1 MKQLFKL
8 LLVLLVLTLGSTRA
22 SAQTIKYLDY
32 DRYPY
37 YDTFS
42 EASYDDPT
50 KITSSSTSLSGW
62 YYVEGNVTISSI
74 VTLTAD
80 TYLILCDGAKL
91 TINNTSGDGID
102 LNSKDLT
109 IYAQSSGSHKGK
121 LIIDAN
127 AVGIGIGGDVTING
141 GDISVTPT
149 TSDGI
154 ICNHFILNGGI
165 VTVDSP
171 STLSG
176 INAQGGFTING
187 GKVSATGTRDGIFGG
202 YVIINGGQVTA
213 TGDTGG
219 TFAGIRSGSDD
230 IDLGW
235 TNATDFIK
243 ANSYSG
249 TVKIISGSPFNY
261 EGGTLAGNTTLTDGQ
276 KTAIANKTLTPN
288 TTSYTITKSTGIT
301 GGTIEVDKD
310 KAKYYERVAITVT
323 PEAGNIL
330 GSLTY
335 TYGDNTYTIGTGY
348 NDIKQQA
355 NDYVFNMPSDNVTI
369 NATFGPAVAQI
380 GATQY
385 TSLDA
390 AFDAVNGG
398 ETKTIDIIADIV
410 SSSSA
415 TYVFSGTKHITINL
429 NGHTVTYGS
438 FSNKYGSFTIQGSGT
453 MNFNSFENVGDFTIK
468 DAVVNCKII
477 NNPAADATLTFD
489 NSTVICGDGVSTCL
503 QWYQGGI
510 VLKNG
515 AKATLKHDAYIGA
528 ASSDFTLNI
537 TDGGTDSWMKLEN
550 CTVGS
555 YNPDIVSSQMQSF
568 TADNVTLGY
577 SGGDVTMSVDG
588 GAATTTLS
596 FTLKK
601 RTHAVTVNNGS
612 AEVDG
617 TPVTT
622 EVKCG
627 KTVTITAIVP
637 PGQHFSHWSTSSSGV
652 TFANATAS
660 TTTFTMPDNAVT
672 VTANYTD
679 ALTFVNNLPNTVVK
693 VYKSTT
699 VPTEAFVDALTPGD
713 EVTEISAGEYVVLH
727 IVPNDGYW
735 TDVQLLAGMEAAASL
750 APKRALGL
758 ELGRPLTL
766 LKADTY
772 HDASGDHD
780 RNDGLGWYYY
790 QIPASHTASAGYI
803 STMLFGFAPTKF
815 DLFNYTI
822 TQDATTKTVT
832 VAPGT
837 GWTAE
842 IAFTPESTE
851 VPFNATVRTPEI
863 SSITVKKDG
872 TEAVSLTSGFDKQLT
887 VSGGKKIGNCPMTLK
902 AANDFSWFLTYTQD
916 NTISFTINV
925 PLTVDDDTATKGTST
940 NPWRVRNIDDMKL
953 FAQCVNDGEYKF
965 VGEHV
970 KLTDNLTYDATSSAE
985 FKPVGL
991 STGSPSS
998 AFCGTFD
1005 GNHMTIS
1012 NLEYTN
1018 GFSGGY
1024 CTVGLFGQVGSSTDP
1039 AFIKDL
1045 TLSHCTFYGGA
1056 KDGAFVGALAG
1067 GAVKTTISGV
1077 NVINCILKGPEA
1089 VTPLPGGN
1097 VEIIEVGGLVGGIMD
1112 GSQITNC
1119 IVKDCDI
1126 LNEIASG
1133 VTQVNQIRIGGI
1145 AGDIND
1151 ITGIT
1156 GCTVDHCVISADY
1169 DNGNG
1174 NCLGGLVGN
1183 AYGSTLTNNRVKGST
1198 SISDVTGLDKVCF
1211 VSAIYSKSTGDVST
1225 TTISN
1230 NTYDYDVT
1238 LSRTNS
1244 EGTKSAHGYTKRG
1257 LWNNTSSAWEDVDGA
1272 MMYIKQ
1278 ATLPAETA
1286 NGSKVEF
1293 NEVTKGTDRYDH
1305 GDDNFYYAVGAPV
1318 TLKVT
1323 TGTSTDGDIRTFYD
1337 QLSTLTMNGT
1347 DIKDALGFTMP
1358 EADAT
1363 IAATFTPS
1371 DWFTILPTN
1380 TQYLMSLYHEWEP
1393 TGAVNYAVSD
1403 GTPGIADADK
1413 KTIVLSTVTAISDT
1427 EATTKDLGGVSYAG
1441 IPTIISCKDATGAE
1455 AVIPQLRFD
1464 PKNDAP
1470 TAPTPDSRFK
1480 GTTTDKLITPN
1491 DVCYVLNTQG
1501 KFILTYVTDAMPAVD
1516 KTLKAHRCYIDM
1528 SGSTAAPVLSLV
1540 DGSGTTSL
1548 ENVRWQTD
1556 DEVGE
1561 WFTLD
1566 GRKLSAKPTT
1576 KGLYIFNGKKVV
1588 IR

>member
-37 YDTFS
+37 NNTFS

-50 KITSSSTSLSGW
+50 KITSTSGNISLSGW
-62 YYVEGNVTISSI
+62 YYVEGNVTISNQ
-74 VTLTAD
+74 VTLNGD
-80 TYLILCDGAKL
+80 THLILCDGAKL
-91 TINNTSGDGID
+91 TINSSYYGVLLESLAYN
-102 LNSKDLT
+102 LT
-109 IYAQSSGSHKGK
+109 IYAQSSGSHAGK
-121 LIIDAN
+121 LIINSDN
-127 AVGIGIGGDVTING
+127 SGIDYSVSGNVTING
-141 GDISVTPT
+141 GNISIN
-149 TSDGI
+149 SGGDGI
-154 ICNHFILNGGI
+154 CCSQLTLNGGV
-165 VTVDSP
+165 VTVN
-171 STLSG
+171 SG
-176 INAQGGFTING
+176 LDGILANIDFTING
-187 GKVSATGTRDGIFGG
+187 GKVSATGNEKGIRGN
-202 YVIINGGQVTA
+202 YIANVNINGGQVYA
-213 TGDTGG
+213 EGND
-219 TFAGIRSGSDD
+219 AGIHSHQA
-230 IDLGW
+230 INLGW
-235 TNATDFIK
+235 TNASDYIE
-243 ANSYSG
+243 ASSYSSDMSIDALKNFYIDG
-249 TVKIISGSPFNY
+249 TTPLN
-261 EGGTLAGNTTLTDGQ
+261 AGNGISASSIND
-276 KTAIANKTLTPN
+276 KTLTPN
-288 TTSYTITKSTGIT
+288 TTTPSHTITLATGIT
-301 GGTIEVDKD
+301 GGTIEVDKT
-310 KAKYYERVAITVT
+310 KAFEDERVAITAT
-323 PEAGNIL
+323 PETGKML
-330 GSLTY
+330 TSLSY
-335 TYGDNTYTIGTGY
+335 TYGSTTVNIFTS
-348 NDIKQQA
+348 KEA
-355 NDYVFNMPSDNVTI
+355 NDYVFTMPDADVTSI
-369 NATFGPAVAQI
+369 NATFETVVAKIGTTEYPSLASAFAAVA
-380 GATQY
+380 
-385 TSLDA
+385 
-390 AFDAVNGG
+390 GG
-398 ETKTIDIIADIV
+398 ETINIISDKDE
-410 SSSSA
+410 SSA
-415 TYVFSGTKHITINL
+415 SYDFSTHGSTRSVTINM
-429 NGHTVTYGS
+429 NSHTYS
-438 FSNKYGSFTIQGSGT
+438 FGNISNKYSDLNIIGPGT
-453 MNFNSFENVGDFTIK
+453 FNFGSFENQGQFLFK
-468 DAVVNCKII
+468 DVTVNCKFI
-477 NNPAADATLTFD
+477 NNPGAAADITFD
-489 NSTVICGDGVSTCL
+489 NAKVVCNSAVAGNSSIQLYGAD
-503 QWYQGGI
+503 QGI

-515 AKATLKHDAYIGA
+515 SDVEIDQAMYVGYNDNFTLDIQDA
-528 ASSDFTLNI
+528 ASVLKLRSCVIGSMNKAYVEDEFLRYVRDDQKAAFSSDLSAGNAITLDFRATWGI
-537 TDGGTDSWMKLEN
+537 TLQNGLGEISPGVDRATVTFFDGGTTFDP
-550 CTVGS
+550 TAAFD
-555 YNPDIVSSQMQSF
+555 PDDPAY
-568 TADNVTLGY
+568 ADGNKV
-577 SGGDVTMSVDG
+577 
-588 GAATTTLS
+588 
-596 FTLKK
+596 
-601 RTHAVTVNNGS
+601 
-612 AEVDG
+612 
-617 TPVTT
+617 
-622 EVKCG
+622 
-627 KTVTITAIVP
+627 
-637 PGQHFSHWSTSSSGV
+637 
-652 TFANATAS
+652 
-660 TTTFTMPDNAVT
+660 
-672 VTANYTD
+672 
-679 ALTFVNNLPNTVVK
+679 TFVNN
-693 VYKSTT
+693 S
-699 VPTEAFVDALTPGD
+699 DG
-713 EVTEISAGEYVVLH
+713 
-727 IVPNDGYW
+727 NDRYIIMHVEPAANYW
-735 TDVQLLAGMEAAASL
+735 TDAQLLAGFEAAASL
-750 APKRALGL
+750 APRRDPGIVSGNEVK
-758 ELGRPLTL
+758 L

-772 HDASGDHD
+772 TDASGDHD
-780 RNDGLGWYYY
+780 RNDGSGWYYY
-790 QIPASHTASAGYI
+790 KLPGTHTPAAGY
-803 STMLFGFAPTKF
+803 LFSLVKGFVLPKF

-842 IAFTPESTE
+842 IAFTPASRE
-851 VPFNATVRTPEI
+851 VTFDATVHTPVI

-902 AANDFSWFLTYTQD
+902 AANDFSWFRSKTQD

-925 PLTVDDDTATKGTST
+925 PLTVDDPTAAKGTST

-953 FAQCVNDGEYKF
+953 FAQCVNDGGWEF
-965 VGEHV
+965 VNEHV
-970 KLTDNLTYDATSSAE
+970 KLIDNLTYDATSSAV
-985 FKPVGL
+985 FLPVGY

-1024 CTVGLFGQVGSSTDP
+1024 CTVGLFGQVGSSTVP
-1039 AFIKDL
+1039 ALIKDL
-1045 TLSHCTFYGGA
+1045 TLSHCTFMGGA
-1056 KDGAFVGALAG
+1056 KDGALVGALAG

-1097 VEIIEVGGLVGGIMD
+1097 VKIIKIGGLVGGIMD

-1156 GCTVDHCVISADY
+1156 GCTVDHCVIIADY
-1169 DNGNG
+1169 NHGDG

-1183 AYGSTLTNNRVKGST
+1183 VYGSTLTNNRVKGST

-1230 NTYDYDVT
+1230 NTYDYDVA

-1244 EGTKSAHGYTKRG
+1244 EGTKSARGYTKRG
-1257 LWNNTSSAWEDVDGA
+1257 LWNNTSNAWEDVTTNDGA

-1278 ATLPAETA
+1278 ATVPAETA

-1403 GTPGIADADK
+1403 GTPGVADADK
-1413 KTIVLSTVTAISDT
+1413 KTIVLSTVTRISDT
-1427 EATTKDLGGVSYAG
+1427 EAITTDLGGICYAG

-1464 PKNDAP
+1464 PKNDADVP
-1470 TAPTPDSRFK
+1470 PTPDSRFK
-1480 GTTTDKLITPN
+1480 GTTTDKVITPN

-1528 SGSTAAPVLSLV
+1528 AGSSAAPVLSLV

-1588 IR
+1588 VR

>member
-22 SAQTIKYLDY
+22 SAAAVKYLNY
-32 DRYPY
+32 IGGYSV
-37 YDTFS
+37 FA
-42 EASYDDPT
+42 EASADAT
-50 KITSSSTSLSGW
+50 KITDLSNNLSGW
-62 YYVEGNVTISSI
+62 YYVEGEVVITNKVD
-74 VTLTAD
+74 LDGD
-80 TYLILCDGAKL
+80 THLILCDGAKL
-91 TINNTSGDGID
+91 TINSGNDPGID
-102 LNSKDLT
+102 NNTITYKNLT
-109 IYAQSSGSHKGK
+109 IYAQSSGSHAGK
-121 LIIDAN
+121 LIINSSSGA
-127 AVGIGIGGDVTING
+127 GGSINVRGNLTING
-141 GDISVTPT
+141 GTIKITNPSSGAGIYCTGSSSGSGLFTMNGGNLTADTY
-149 TSDGI
+149 DGMVVEECVI
-154 ICNHFILNGGI
+154 NGGI
-165 VTVDSP
+165 VT
-171 STLSG
+171 LSG
-176 INAQGGFTING
+176 DNY
-187 GKVSATGTRDGIFGG
+187 GI
-202 YVIINGGQVTA
+202 YTLTNNITINGGQVTA
-213 TGDTGG
+213 QGGFYANYGIINIGWKNASDFIKSNSYNKLPTPIGTKKFNIEGGG
-219 TFAGIRSGSDD
+219 TFESGIV
-230 IDLGW
+230 ID
-235 TNATDFIK
+235 K
-243 ANSYSG
+243 ES
-249 TVKIISGSPFNY
+249 
-261 EGGTLAGNTTLTDGQ
+261 LAG
-276 KTAIANKTLTPN
+276 KKLTPN
-288 TTSYTITKSTGIT
+288 SINPSYTISTSAT
-301 GGTIEVDKD
+301 GGTIEVDKT
-310 KAKYYERVAITVT
+310 KAFEDERVAITAT
-323 PEAGNIL
+323 PDAGNIL

-335 TYGDNTYTIGTGY
+335 NDGTNTYTIGT
-348 NDIKQQA
+348 NSTDINRQA
-355 NDYVFNMPSDNVTI
+355 NDYVITMPTHDVTI
-369 NATFGPAVAQI
+369 NATFGPAVARI
-380 GATQY
+380 GGVQY
-385 TSLDA
+385 TSLA
-390 AFDAVNGG
+390 AALAAVP
-398 ETKTIDIIADIV
+398 T
-410 SSSSA
+410 
-415 TYVFSGTKHITINL
+415 SGTTITMIANSNESTLTGAVPGSHSAIINL
-429 NGHTVTYGS
+429 NGKEVNISVINAATDLTIKNGTLTCDKISNTNPNNGDCLTIQNATVTINGLDANTGLEWYA
-438 FSNKYGSFTIQGSGT
+438 NKLKLDAGAHLTVKKHLFLAGNDGPTI
-453 MNFNSFENVGDFTIK
+453 TIMD
-468 DAVVNCKII
+468 DASQL
-477 NNPAADATLTFD
+477 DL
-489 NSTVICGDGVSTCL
+489 VSCAVTS
-503 QWYQGGI
+503 Y
-510 VLKNG
+510 
-515 AKATLKHDAYIGA
+515 
-528 ASSDFTLNI
+528 ASSTIVKAAFSPYVQPGHESDLVVDGTTLNTLSFRKTWGLSLI
-537 TDGGTDSWMKLEN
+537 SNLGANATVTFFDGGTTFDP
-550 CTVGS
+550 TAAFD
-555 YNPDIVSSQMQSF
+555 PDDPAYADGNKVS
-568 TADNVTLGY
+568 
-577 SGGDVTMSVDG
+577 
-588 GAATTTLS
+588 
-596 FTLKK
+596 
-601 RTHAVTVNNGS
+601 
-612 AEVDG
+612 
-617 TPVTT
+617 
-622 EVKCG
+622 
-627 KTVTITAIVP
+627 
-637 PGQHFSHWSTSSSGV
+637 
-652 TFANATAS
+652 
-660 TTTFTMPDNAVT
+660 
-672 VTANYTD
+672 
-679 ALTFVNNLPNTVVK
+679 FVNNSDGNDRYIIMHVK
-693 VYKSTT
+693 PAT
-699 VPTEAFVDALTPGD
+699 
-713 EVTEISAGEYVVLH
+713 
-727 IVPNDGYW
+727 NYW
-735 TDVQLLAGMEAAASL
+735 TDAQLLAGFEAAASL
-750 APKRALGL
+750 APRRDPGIVSGNEVK
-758 ELGRPLTL
+758 L

-772 HDASGDHD
+772 TDASGDHD
-780 RNDGLGWYYY
+780 RNDGSGWYYY
-790 QIPASHTASAGYI
+790 KLPGTHTPAAGY
-803 STMLFGFAPTKF
+803 LFSLVKGFVLPKF

-842 IAFTPESTE
+842 IAFTPESRE
-851 VPFNATVRTPEI
+851 VPFDATVHTPVI

-872 TEAVSLTSGFDKQLT
+872 TEAITLTSGFDKQLT

-902 AANDFSWFLTYTQD
+902 AANDFSWFLTYTQ
-916 NTISFTINV
+916 NNAISFTINV
-925 PLTVDDDTATKGTST
+925 PLTVDDPTAAKGTST

-985 FKPVGL
+985 FKPVGY

-1039 AFIKDL
+1039 ALIKDL

-1169 DNGNG
+1169 DNGSG

-1244 EGTKSAHGYTKRG
+1244 EGTKSARGYTKRG

-1403 GTPGIADADK
+1403 GTPGVADADK
-1413 KTIVLSTVTAISDT
+1413 KTIVLSTVTRISDT
-1427 EATTKDLGGVSYAG
+1427 EAITTDLGGICYAG

-1480 GTTTDKLITPN
+1480 GTTTDKVITPN

-1588 IR
+1588 VR

>member
-22 SAQTIKYLDY
+22 SAAAVKYLNY
-32 DRYPY
+32 IGGYSV
-37 YDTFS
+37 FA
-42 EASYDDPT
+42 EASADAT
-50 KITSSSTSLSGW
+50 KITSSSDNLNGT
-62 YYVEGNVTISSI
+62 YYVEGNVTIDR
-74 VTLTAD
+74 TLN
-80 TYLILCDGAKL
+80 LGGNVQIILCDGATL
-91 TINNTSGDGID
+91 TISPSSGNGIY
-102 LNSKDLT
+102 LGATNYNLT

-121 LIIDAN
+121 LIIDGSG
-127 AVGIGIGGDVTING
+127 VGILGTGTSGVTVNG
-141 GDISVTPT
+141 GDISI
-149 TSDGI
+149 TSTSNAGI
-154 ICNHFILNGGI
+154 YCTNFIVNGGK
-165 VTVDSP
+165 VT
-171 STLSG
+171 
-176 INAQGGFTING
+176 AQSSSADAIFANDVTING
-187 GKVSATGTRDGIFGG
+187 GKVSATGGSCGISCS
-202 YVIINGGQVTA
+202 YNVTINGGQVTA
-213 TGDTGG
+213 SGG
-219 TFAGIRSGSDD
+219 TYGIYADSS
-230 IDLGW
+230 IKLGW

-243 ANSYSG
+243 ANSYNG
-249 TVKIISGSPFNY
+249 MVKTISEKSFNY
-261 EGGTLAGNTTLTDGQ
+261 EGGTLAENTTLTTDQ
-276 KTAIANKTLTPN
+276 KNAIKNKTLTPN
-288 TTSYTITKSTGIT
+288 TGDTSYTISTSAT
-301 GGTIEVDKD
+301 GGTIEVDKT
-310 KAKYYERVAITVT
+310 KAFSYERVAITVT
-323 PEAGNIL
+323 PDAGNIL

-335 TYGDNTYTIGTGY
+335 NDGTNTYTIGT
-348 NDIKQQA
+348 NSTDIKRQA
-355 NDYVFNMPSDNVTI
+355 NDYVITMPTHDVTI
-369 NATFGPAVAQI
+369 NATFGPAVARI
-380 GATQY
+380 GGVQY
-385 TSLDA
+385 TSLA
-390 AFDAVNGG
+390 AALAAVP
-398 ETKTIDIIADIV
+398 T
-410 SSSSA
+410 
-415 TYVFSGTKHITINL
+415 SGTTITMIANSNESTLTGTVPGSHSVIINL
-429 NGHTVTYGS
+429 NNKTVS
-438 FSNKYGSFTIQGSGT
+438 INQI
-453 MNFNSFENVGDFTIK
+453 NVPSSLTIK
-468 DAVVNCKII
+468 NGTLECNTIYNGDVGFEC
-477 NNPAADATLTFD
+477 DLTFD
-489 NSTVICGDGVSTCL
+489 NATVTINSYL
-503 QWYQGGI
+503 NWMANNI
-510 VLKNG
+510 VLQNG
-515 AKATLKHDAYIGA
+515 ANVTVHTQMWLGGGGDSGDNGA
-528 ASSDFTLNI
+528 DFTIVDGASQMTFVDCKI
-537 TDGGTDSWMKLEN
+537 TGYNETRVATKMSPYVQPGKTLVADNSTTNSLSLRKTWGVILQNGLGEVSPGVDRATVTFFDGGTTFD
-550 CTVGS
+550 
-555 YNPDIVSSQMQSF
+555 P
-568 TADNVTLGY
+568 TAAFD
-577 SGGDVTMSVDG
+577 
-588 GAATTTLS
+588 
-596 FTLKK
+596 
-601 RTHAVTVNNGS
+601 
-612 AEVDG
+612 
-617 TPVTT
+617 P
-622 EVKCG
+622 
-627 KTVTITAIVP
+627 
-637 PGQHFSHWSTSSSGV
+637 
-652 TFANATAS
+652 
-660 TTTFTMPDNAVT
+660 
-672 VTANYTD
+672 TD
-679 ALTFVNNLPNTVVK
+679 AAYADGNKVSFVNN
-693 VYKSTT
+693 S
-699 VPTEAFVDALTPGD
+699 
-713 EVTEISAGEYVVLH
+713 
-727 IVPNDGYW
+727 DGNERYIIMHVIPATNYW
-735 TDVQLLAGMEAAASL
+735 TDAQLLAGFEAAASL
-750 APKRALGL
+750 APRRDPGIVSGNEVK
-758 ELGRPLTL
+758 L

-772 HDASGDHD
+772 TDASGDHD
-780 RNDGLGWYYY
+780 RNDGSGWYYY
-790 QIPASHTASAGYI
+790 KLPGTHTPAAGY
-803 STMLFGFAPTKF
+803 LFSLVKGFVLPKF

-842 IAFTPESTE
+842 IAFTPESRE
-851 VPFNATVRTPEI
+851 VPFDATVHTPVI

-872 TEAVSLTSGFDKQLT
+872 TEAITLTSGFDKQLT

-902 AANDFSWFLTYTQD
+902 AANDFSWFLTYTQ
-916 NTISFTINV
+916 NNAISFTINV

-1024 CTVGLFGQVGSSTDP
+1024 CTVGLFGQVGSSTVP
-1039 AFIKDL
+1039 ALIKDL
-1045 TLSHCTFYGGA
+1045 TLSHCTFNGGA

-1133 VTQVNQIRIGGI
+1133 VTQVTEIRIGGI

-1156 GCTVDHCVISADY
+1156 GCTVDHCVIIANY
-1169 DNGNG
+1169 DNGSG

-1244 EGTKSAHGYTKRG
+1244 EGTKSARGYTKRG
-1257 LWNNTSSAWEDVDGA
+1257 LWNNTSNAWEDVTTNDGA

-1278 ATLPAETA
+1278 ATVPAENA

-1413 KTIVLSTVTAISDT
+1413 KTIVLSTVTRISDT
-1427 EATTKDLGGVSYAG
+1427 EAITTDLGGICYAG

-1464 PKNDAP
+1464 PKNDADVP
-1470 TAPTPDSRFK
+1470 PTPDSRFK
-1480 GTTTDKLITPN
+1480 GTTTDKVITSS

-1501 KFILTYVTDAMPAVD
+1501 QFILTYVTDAMPAVD

-1588 IR
+1588 VR

>member
-22 SAQTIKYLDY
+22 SADAVRYLTYDGSTITE
-32 DRYPY
+32 PY
-37 YDTFS
+37 YP
-42 EASYDDPT
+42 ANAT
-50 KITSSSTSLSGW
+50 KITSSSVELSGW
-62 YYVEGNVTISSI
+62 YYVEGYVIINGGVS
-74 VTLTAD
+74 LTGD
-80 TYLILCDGAKL
+80 THLILCDNSTLG
-91 TINNTSGDGID
+91 INNTSGNGIN
-102 LNSKDLT
+102 LNGHNLT
-109 IYAQSSGSHKGK
+109 IYAQNSVNNIGWLNINSNHNYGIYGTGNVTINGGNIFIQYP
-121 LIIDAN
+121 LCGIYCNDFTVNGGCVNIDPTEQT
-127 AVGIGIGGDVTING
+127 GIYAAGDVTING
-141 GDISVTPT
+141 GTVST
-149 TSDGI
+149 TGGQYGI
-154 ICNHFILNGGI
+154 L
-165 VTVDSP
+165 T
-171 STLSG
+171 T
-176 INAQGGFTING
+176 
-187 GKVSATGTRDGIFGG
+187 TGHHV
-202 YVIINGGQVTA
+202 YINGGQVTA
-213 TGDTGG
+213 SSG
-219 TFAGIRSGSDD
+219 TYGISSPN
-230 IDLGW
+230 IHLGW
-235 TNATDFIK
+235 TNAEDYIK
-243 ANSYSG
+243 ANSYNG
-249 TVKIISGSPFNY
+249 AVNTVAGKPFNI
-261 EGGTLAGNTTLTDGQ
+261 EGGGTLGGGVVVDGGS
-276 KTAIANKTLTPN
+276 IASKKLTPITN
-288 TTSYTITKSTGIT
+288 SHTIPFGTSTGGGFIT
-301 GGTIEVDKD
+301 IDRS
-310 KAKYYERVAITVT
+310 KAVSGERVAITAT
-323 PEAGNIL
+323 PYVGNML
-330 GSLTY
+330 TSLSY
-335 TYGDNTYTIGTGY
+335 TYGSTTVNILAS
-348 NDIKQQA
+348 KQA
-355 NDYVFNMPSDNVTI
+355 NDYVFTMPDADVTSI
-369 NATFGPAVAQI
+369 NATFAPVVAKIGTMEYPSLASAFAAVA
-380 GATQY
+380 
-385 TSLDA
+385 
-390 AFDAVNGG
+390 GG
-398 ETKTIDIIADIV
+398 ETINIISDKDE
-410 SSSSA
+410 SSA
-415 TYVFSGTKHITINL
+415 SYDFSTHGSTRSVTINM
-429 NGHTVTYGS
+429 NSHTYS
-438 FSNKYGSFTIQGSGT
+438 FGNISNKYSDLNIIGPGT
-453 MNFNSFENVGDFTIK
+453 FNFGSFENQGQFLFK
-468 DAVVNCKII
+468 DVTVNCKFI
-477 NNPAADATLTFD
+477 NNPGAAADITFD
-489 NSTVICGDGVSTCL
+489 NAKVVCNSAVAGNSSIQLYGAD
-503 QWYQGGI
+503 QGI

-515 AKATLKHDAYIGA
+515 SDVEIDQAMYVGYNDNFTLDIQDA
-528 ASSDFTLNI
+528 ASVLKLRSCVIGSMNKAYVEDEFLRYVRDDQKAAFSSDLSAGNAITLDFRATWGI
-537 TDGGTDSWMKLEN
+537 TLQNGLGEVSPGVDRATVTFFDGGTTFDP
-550 CTVGS
+550 TAAFD
-555 YNPDIVSSQMQSF
+555 PDDPAY
-568 TADNVTLGY
+568 ADGNKV
-577 SGGDVTMSVDG
+577 
-588 GAATTTLS
+588 
-596 FTLKK
+596 
-601 RTHAVTVNNGS
+601 
-612 AEVDG
+612 
-617 TPVTT
+617 
-622 EVKCG
+622 
-627 KTVTITAIVP
+627 
-637 PGQHFSHWSTSSSGV
+637 
-652 TFANATAS
+652 
-660 TTTFTMPDNAVT
+660 
-672 VTANYTD
+672 
-679 ALTFVNNLPNTVVK
+679 TFVNN
-693 VYKSTT
+693 S
-699 VPTEAFVDALTPGD
+699 DG
-713 EVTEISAGEYVVLH
+713 
-727 IVPNDGYW
+727 NDRYIIMHVEPAANYW
-735 TDVQLLAGMEAAASL
+735 TDAQLLAGFEAAASL
-750 APKRALGL
+750 APRRDPGIVSGNEVK
-758 ELGRPLTL
+758 L

-772 HDASGDHD
+772 TDASGDHD
-780 RNDGLGWYYY
+780 RNDGSGWYYY
-790 QIPASHTASAGYI
+790 KLPGTHTPAAGY
-803 STMLFGFAPTKF
+803 LFSLVKGFVLPKF
-815 DLFNYTI
+815 DLNDNNAI
-822 TQDATTKTVT
+822 SQDGTTKTVT
-832 VAPGT
+832 VDNTST

-842 IAFTPESTE
+842 IAFTPESRE
-851 VPFNATVRTPEI
+851 VTFDATVHTPVI

-902 AANDFSWFLTYTQD
+902 AANDFSWFRSKTQD

-925 PLTVDDDTATKGTST
+925 PLTVDDPTAAKGTST

-953 FAQCVNDGEYKF
+953 FAQCVNDGGWEF
-965 VGEHV
+965 VNEHV
-970 KLTDNLTYDATSSAE
+970 KLTDNLTYDATSSTA
-985 FKPVGL
+985 FLPVGY

-1024 CTVGLFGQVGSSTDP
+1024 CTVGLFGQVGSSTVP
-1039 AFIKDL
+1039 ALIKDL
-1045 TLSHCTFYGGA
+1045 TLSHCTFMGGA
-1056 KDGAFVGALAG
+1056 KDGALVGALAG

-1097 VEIIEVGGLVGGIMD
+1097 VKIIKIGGLVGGIMD

-1156 GCTVDHCVISADY
+1156 GCTVDHCVIIADY
-1169 DNGNG
+1169 NHGDG

-1183 AYGSTLTNNRVKGST
+1183 VYGSTLTNNRVKGST

-1230 NTYDYDVT
+1230 NTYDYDVA

-1244 EGTKSAHGYTKRG
+1244 EGTKSARGYTKRG
-1257 LWNNTSSAWEDVDGA
+1257 LWNNTSNAWEDVMTNDGA

-1278 ATLPAETA
+1278 ATVPAETA

-1403 GTPGIADADK
+1403 GTPGVADADK
-1413 KTIVLSTVTAISDT
+1413 KTIVLSTVTSISDT
-1427 EATTKDLGGVSYAG
+1427 EATTKDLGGICYAG

-1464 PKNDAP
+1464 PKNDADVP
-1470 TAPTPDSRFK
+1470 PTPDSRFK

-1548 ENVRWQTD
+1548 EKVRWQTD

-1588 IR
+1588 VR